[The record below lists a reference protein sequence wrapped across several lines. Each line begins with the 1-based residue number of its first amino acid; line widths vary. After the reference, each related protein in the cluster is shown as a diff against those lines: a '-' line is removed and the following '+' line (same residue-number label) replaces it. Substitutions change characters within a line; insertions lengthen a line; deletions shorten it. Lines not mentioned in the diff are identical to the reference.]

1 MSVAD
6 EIKARLDIVDYV
18 GRFVPLKRA
27 GRTWK
32 ACCPFHA
39 EKTPSFV
46 VNPDRQSW
54 RCFGQCGVGG
64 DVISFAMKQHNW
76 SFAEALAELGK
87 QVGVEVRQRT
97 PEQRAED
104 DRYDRLRGL
113 MNVAAEAFHR
123 ALLNPDDPGA
133 VNALRYA
140 REKRGFNDETLLKF
154 MIGYAPPGWSHL
166 LEHLRE
172 VGYEEADVIETGMAI
187 RNDAGRVYDRFRDR
201 LLIPIRDE
209 RGRVIGFGARALN
222 PEDNPKYLN
231 SPQTVLFDK
240 SKTLFGLDVAKR
252 AISDSETV
260 VIVEGYMDAIQAHQ
274 AGFGN
279 VVAQMGTAMTE
290 AQLKLIAPRY
300 AKRIILA
307 LDSDAAGQSATL
319 RGLEV
324 ARQTLQADYTGRL
337 SVDIRILQIPGAKD
351 PDDLIRENPARWSEL
366 IANAQP
372 VAEYV
377 IDSELKALPPD
388 SGRQDVERMARR
400 LMPLLVATDN
410 SMDQRQNVQ
419 LLATR
424 LIRLKQSDPRFKSL
438 PSITEAQLFA
448 WADEQRQ
455 INHASP
461 PAPPLQP
468 SAARERG
475 LGGEAPSAAQE
486 RGVRPQEVPVGG
498 GEILAQLAAATLE
511 DLPPEAYQDF
521 DPASVIPSSP
531 PLQPSA
537 ARERGT
543 GGEVAEAERH
553 CLRVLIRQPDAF
565 YAVNRKL
572 RELARGQRDL
582 STGPLADWD
591 AEDFNHSEYRALMS
605 LFKLGLEQD
614 EFELYD
620 FLRDQAGLALAPAF
634 ETLLTEDR
642 ADLHAR
648 VKGNFLVDADVF
660 WQRNERVVASVNVT
674 NDLIEKALQ
683 LRAARLKREGEELA
697 FLQLDAQANHDD
709 DASFQF
715 QTRIY
720 QISQARRLIEA
731 EINRVRTEI
740 RQ

>member
-6 EIKARLDIVDYV
+6 EIKARLDIVDYI
-18 GRFVPLKRA
+18 GRFAPLKRA

-64 DVISFAMKQHNW
+64 DVISFAMKQNNW
-76 SFAEALAELGK
+76 TFAEALAELGK

-97 PEQRAED
+97 PEQRAAD

-113 MNVAAEAFHR
+113 MTAAAEAFHR

-133 VNALRYA
+133 VKALQYA
-140 REKRGFNDETLLKF
+140 REKRGFTDETLLKF

-172 VGYEEADVIETGMAI
+172 VGYDEADVIETGMAI
-187 RNDAGRVYDRFRDR
+187 RNETGRVYDRFRER

-240 SKTLFGLDVAKR
+240 SKTLFGLDTAKR
-252 AISDSETV
+252 AITESETV
-260 VIVEGYMDAIQAHQ
+260 VIVEGYMDAIQAQQ

-337 SVDIRILQIPGAKD
+337 AVDIRILQIPGAKD

-377 IDSELKALPPD
+377 IDSELRALPPD
-388 SGRQDVERMARR
+388 SGTQDVERLARR
-400 LMPLLVATDN
+400 LMPMLVATDN

-424 LIRLKQSDPRFKSL
+424 LIRLKQSDPRFRSL

-448 WADEQRQ
+448 WADEQRK
-455 INHASP
+455 INHAAP
-461 PAPPLQP
+461 PALTPGTSP
-468 SAARERG
+468 AERG
-475 LGGEAPSAAQE
+475 DGDQ
-486 RGVRPQEVPVGG
+486 V
-498 GEILAQLAAATLE
+498 LAQLAAATLE
-511 DLPPEAYQDF
+511 DLPPEAYGDDAF
-521 DPASVIPSSP
+521 DPASVLPAGESFPVVTVP
-531 PLQPSA
+531 PQSA
-537 ARERGT
+537 PAPRRVSEA
-543 GGEVAEAERH
+543 VAEAERH
-553 CLRVLIRQPDAF
+553 CLRILIRQPDAF

-582 STGPLADWD
+582 ASGPLADWD
-591 AEDFNHSEYRALMS
+591 GEDFNHSEYRALMN

-620 FLRDQAGLALAPAF
+620 FLREQAGAALALAF
-634 ETLLTEDR
+634 ETLLTEDQD
-642 ADLHAR
+642 DLRAR
-648 VKGNFLVDADVF
+648 VKGNFLADADVF
-660 WQRNERVVASVNVT
+660 WQRNQRAVASVNVT

-683 LRAARLKREGEELA
+683 LRTARLKREGEELA

-709 DASFQF
+709 AASFQF
-715 QTRIY
+715 QTRIF
-720 QISQARRLIEA
+720 QISQARRLIES

>member
-64 DVISFAMKQHNW
+64 DVISFAMRQNGW

-97 PEQRAED
+97 PEQRAQD

-113 MNVAAEAFHR
+113 LTEAAEAFHR
-123 ALLNPDDPGA
+123 ALLNPADPSA
-133 VNALRYA
+133 VKALAYA
-140 REKRGFNDETLLKF
+140 REKRGFTDETILKF
-154 MIGYAPPGWSHL
+154 MIGYAPPGWSNL
-166 LEHLRE
+166 LEHLRT
-172 VGYEEADVIETGMAI
+172 VGYDETDVIETGMAV
-187 RNDAGRVYDRFRDR
+187 RNEAGRVYDRFRER

-240 SKTLFGLDVAKR
+240 SKTLFGLDTAKR
-252 AISDSETV
+252 AILDSETV
-260 VIVEGYMDAIQAHQ
+260 VIVEGYMDAIQAQQ

-366 IANAQP
+366 IAGAQP

-377 IDSELKALPPD
+377 IDSELRALPPD

-424 LIRLKQSDPRFKSL
+424 LIRLKNSDPRFRAL

-455 INHASP
+455 INAAPPPVEKRHGGEL
-461 PAPPLQP
+461 PAPPLP
-468 SAARERG
+468 
-475 LGGEAPSAAQE
+475 LGEGA
-486 RGVRPQEVPVGG
+486 GVRAGDDA
-498 GEILAQLAAATLE
+498 LAQLAAATLD
-511 DLPPEAYQDF
+511 DLPPEAYDYAPPP
-521 DPASVIPSSP
+521 DYDTPPSP
-531 PLQPSA
+531 
-537 ARERGT
+537 
-543 GGEVAEAERH
+543 GGEVPLPRVERPASRPGGEAERH
-553 CLRVLIRQPDAF
+553 CLRILIRQPEAF

-572 RELARGQRDL
+572 RELAREQRALAD
-582 STGPLADWD
+582 GPLGDWD
-591 AEDFNHSEYRALMS
+591 AEDFNQADFRALMN

-620 FLRDQAGLALAPAF
+620 FLREQAGAALAPAF
-634 ETLLTEDR
+634 ESLLTEDR
-642 ADLHAR
+642 DDLHSR
-648 VKGNFLVDADVF
+648 VKGNFLADADVF
-660 WQRNERVVASVNVT
+660 WQRNQRTVASVNT
-674 NDLIEKALQ
+674 TADLIEKALL

-697 FLQLDAQANHDD
+697 FLQLDAQANQDE

-715 QTRIY
+715 QTRIF
-720 QISQARRLIEA
+720 QISLARRLIEA

>member
-6 EIKARLDIVDYV
+6 EIKARLDIVDYI
-18 GRFVPLKRA
+18 GRFAPLKRA

-76 SFAEALAELGK
+76 TFAEALAELGK
-87 QVGVEVRQRT
+87 LVGVEVRQRT
-97 PEQRAED
+97 PEQRAAD

-113 MNVAAEAFHR
+113 MTAAAEAFHR
-123 ALLNPDDPGA
+123 ALLNPDDPTA
-133 VNALRYA
+133 VKALAYA
-140 REKRGFNDETLLKF
+140 REKRGFTDETILKF

-172 VGYEEADVIETGMAI
+172 VGYDEADVIETGMAI
-187 RNDAGRVYDRFRDR
+187 RNENGRVYDRFRER

-240 SKTLFGLDVAKR
+240 SKTLFGLDTAKR
-252 AISDSETV
+252 AITESETV
-260 VIVEGYMDAIQAHQ
+260 VIVEGYMDAIQAQQ

-337 SVDIRILQIPGAKD
+337 AVDIRILQIPGAKD

-377 IDSELKALPPD
+377 IDSELRALPPD
-388 SGRQDVERMARR
+388 SGTQDVERMARR
-400 LMPLLVATDN
+400 LMPMLVATDN

-424 LIRLKQSDPRFKSL
+424 LIRLKQSDPRFRSL

-448 WADEQRQ
+448 WADEQRK
-455 INHASP
+455 INHAVP
-461 PAPPLQP
+461 PTPDSTLASGEGPGVR
-468 SAARERG
+468 ANG
-475 LGGEAPSAAQE
+475 GHGGEA
-486 RGVRPQEVPVGG
+486 
-498 GEILAQLAAATLE
+498 LAQLAAATLE
-511 DLPPEAYQDF
+511 DLPPEAYGDDEF
-521 DPASVIPSSP
+521 DPASVLPAGESFP
-531 PLQPSA
+531 VVTVPLQA
-537 ARERGT
+537 APAPRRVSEA
-543 GGEVAEAERH
+543 VAEAERH
-553 CLRVLIRQPDAF
+553 CLRILIRQPDAF

-582 STGPLADWD
+582 ATGPLADWD
-591 AEDFNHSEYRALMS
+591 GEDFNHSEYRALMN
-605 LFKLGLEQD
+605 LFKLALEQD

-620 FLRDQAGLALAPAF
+620 FLREQAGAALALAF
-634 ETLLTEDR
+634 ETLLTEDQD
-642 ADLHAR
+642 DLRAR
-648 VKGNFLVDADVF
+648 VKGNFLADADVF
-660 WQRNERVVASVNVT
+660 WQRNQRAVASVNVT

-683 LRAARLKREGEELA
+683 LRTARLKRESEELA

-709 DASFQF
+709 AASFQF
-715 QTRIY
+715 QTRIF
-720 QISQARRLIEA
+720 QISQARRLIES